1 MVGVIIA
8 IISGILMS
16 MQGVFNTSI
25 SKTTGTWVANTW
37 AQLTALATSFVVWGI
52 FERNSFAHLTKVEP
66 KYLLFSGVL
75 GAGITFTVMKGMQR
89 LGPAGAVILIV
100 TAQIISAYLIELFGW
115 FGSEKSPFDVRKI
128 IGAAIIIVGIIVFR
142 MERGR

>member
-52 FERNSFAHLTKVEP
+52 FERNSFTQLTKVEP

-89 LGPAGAVILIV
+89 LGPAGAIILIV
-100 TAQIISAYLIELFGW
+100 TAQIISAYLIELFGL
-115 FGSEKSPFDVRKI
+115 FGSEKSSFDIKKV

-142 MERGR
+142 MERAK